1 MLQKF
6 EILLTWINDRLSFC
20 YKVIRS
26 STKLEKI
33 IKNTC
38 AVFYIQNLKVQERKN
53 AKSNAVP

>member
-6 EILLTWINDRLSFC
+6 EISLTWINDRLSFC

-38 AVFYIQNLKVQERKN
+38 PISYIQNLKAQERKN
-53 AKSNAVP
+53 GKSNTIS